1 MTTIVLADD
10 HAAVRRHVRALL
22 EEEPDFGV
30 IGEAADGLETVQ
42 TVEHL
47 KPDVL
52 VLDLMMGG
60 MNGIEVTRRVARS
73 SPNTGVVIYSI
84 YGIKAYVVEALQAGA
99 KAYVLKGLDSAELVR
114 AVREVA
120 AGRIYLPG
128 YLSQYSSD

>member
-30 IGEAADGLETVQ
+30 IGEAADGLKTVQ

-84 YGIKAYVVEALQAGA
+84 YGIKAYVTEALQAGA

-128 YLSQYSSD
+128 YLSQ

>member
-47 KPDVL
+47 QPDVL

-60 MNGIEVTRRVARS
+60 MNGIEVTQRVARS

-114 AVREVA
+114 AIREVA
-120 AGRIYLPG
+120 AGRMYLPG
-128 YLSQYSSD
+128 YLSQ

>member
-30 IGEAADGLETVQ
+30 IGEAADGLEAVQ
-42 TVEHL
+42 TVERL
-47 KPDVL
+47 QPDVL

-60 MNGIEVTRRVARS
+60 INGIEVTRQVAGS

-84 YGIKAYVVEALQAGA
+84 YGIRAYVVEALQAGA

-128 YLSQYSSD
+128 YLSQ